1 MGGGEKFRF
10 LTVTFRCYVNEEDAV
25 VALEKLLEDVE
36 TIIEDNNPLTYTDPL
51 GNTINTIQ
59 HTIVSIDT
67 DEGVL
72 EPLGIGEIITEIQY

>member
-1 MGGGEKFRF
+1 MK
-10 LTVTFRCYVNEEDAV
+10 TAIVTGAAGFIGSH
-25 VALEKLLEDVE
+25 LSEKLLEDVE
-36 TIIEDNNPLTYTDPL
+36 TIIEDNNPLSYTDPL